1 MKAYNQL
8 HEMLVMVASALG
20 EDLLKEV
27 VFLGGCTTGLL
38 LTDKVSKEAVRY
50 TDDVDLI
57 IDVIGKPGW
66 YNFQARVKER
76 GFKESMDDD
85 VACRMRLNGLIVD
98 FMPDDEKILG
108 FSNRWYTEALDN
120 ATNHELTD
128 KLTIQLI
135 SPVFFIATKLEAYK
149 GRGNNDLL
157 QSNDI
162 EDILNVFDGRPE
174 LVDEIKQAS
183 EEIQK
188 YISEEFTQLL
198 EQPDFEY
205 AVQSTA
211 QGQSDREELIF
222 KRIESVIK

>member
-8 HEMLVMVASALG
+8 HEMLIMVARALG
-20 EDLLKEV
+20 EDLLKQV

-57 IDVIGKPGW
+57 THVIGYSGW
-66 YNFQARVKER
+66 VNFQTQIKAR
-76 GFKESMDDD
+76 GFKESMEDNI
-85 VACRMRLNGLIVD
+85 ACRMRLNGLIVD

-120 ATNHELTD
+120 ATSHDLTD
-128 KLTIQLI
+128 ELTIQLI
-135 SPVFFIATKLEAYK
+135 SPIFFVATKLEAYK
-149 GRGNNDLL
+149 GRGNNDPL

-174 LVDEIKQAS
+174 LVDEIKQGT
-183 EEIQK
+183 EKVQK
-188 YISEEFTQLL
+188 YISTEFTKLL
-198 EQPDFEY
+198 EQPEFEY

-211 QGQSDREELIF
+211 QGQADREELIF
-222 KRIESVIK
+222 KRLEAVMI

>member
-8 HEMLVMVASALG
+8 HEMLIMVARALG

-38 LTDKVSKEAVRY
+38 LTDNVSKEAVRY

-57 IDVIGKPGW
+57 THVIGYSGW
-66 YNFQARVKER
+66 VNFQTQIKAR
-76 GFKESMDDD
+76 GFKESMEDNI
-85 VACRMRLNGLIVD
+85 ACRMRLNGLIVD

-120 ATNHELTD
+120 ATSHDLTD
-128 KLTIQLI
+128 ELTIQLI
-135 SPVFFIATKLEAYK
+135 SPIFFVATKLEAYK
-149 GRGNNDLL
+149 GRGNNDPL

-174 LVDEIKQAS
+174 LVDEIKQGS
-183 EEIQK
+183 EKVQK
-188 YISEEFTQLL
+188 YISIGFTKLL
-198 EQPDFEY
+198 EQPEFEY

-211 QGQSDREELIF
+211 QGQADREELIF
-222 KRIESVIK
+222 KRLEALII